1 MRLRMVSTASCGA
14 FGGMKKVRN
23 IAVCASVTTRMTS

>member
-1 MRLRMVSTASCGA
+1 MMLTASCGA

-23 IAVCASVTTRMTS
+23 IAVCASVTARMAS